1 MFSIYIGFFLFAV
14 FCWMLYKDNYENEQQ
29 NKKLFMEIANKY
41 EQLSAAQQEIKSQN
55 DKLKECNSKLEEAN
69 KKFMTSLAELFTLQ
83 QITQAISSIFDVRE
97 LLKSVND
104 IIIGLWE

>member
-1 MFSIYIGFFLFAV
+1 VQFEAGRS
-14 FCWMLYKDNYENEQQ
+14 EQ
-29 NKKLFMEIANKY
+29 
-41 EQLSAAQQEIKSQN
+41 
-55 DKLKECNSKLEEAN
+55 
-69 KKFMTSLAELFTLQ
+69 KFMTSLAELFTLQ

>member
-1 MFSIYIGFFLFAV
+1 
-14 FCWMLYKDNYENEQQ
+14 MLYKDNYENEQQ